1 MNKTSDELAPRLEKL
16 VAGTGLTP
24 IVSAFE

>member
-1 MNKTSDELAPRLEKL
+1 MNKTSDELAPRLDEIGR
-16 VAGTGLTP
+16 GTGLTP